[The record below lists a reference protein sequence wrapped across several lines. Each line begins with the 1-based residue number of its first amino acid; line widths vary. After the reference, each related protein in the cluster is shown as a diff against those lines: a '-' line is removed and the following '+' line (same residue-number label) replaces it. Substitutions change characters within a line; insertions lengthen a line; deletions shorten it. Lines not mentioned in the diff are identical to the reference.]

1 MSLGENLNNLGALI
15 KKKKKKKG
23 VTGLTG
29 NEGLTTLANKIL
41 DIKCQS
47 IIAYVTGD
55 YISLGGNGTW
65 LTSIGDVVID
75 WGDGTSDIVNNPK
88 GKLSHTYT
96 DGLNEHLIIFDGIIT
111 GLDGCFYECDSLTN
125 VIIPNS
131 VTSLE
136 GGCFRKCSLISV
148 IIPNSVTS
156 LGNLC
161 FSQCLSLTRVTIPN
175 SVTSLGVFCFNGC
188 NNLVNY
194 ELYWETQPVKYSSM
208 IMPVN
213 TDTVFTI
220 PYGTTS
226 IYVDAGYPS
235 DRLVERNLVL
245 SSTTPIIQKN
255 DTAIVNAV
263 LTRDD
268 VAISGETLNYV
279 IKHGNDVLDSGSVVT
294 DSDGAASISYVGTG
308 VGDVTFEVAYHTFL
322 VETFVVE
329 DCYLYDT
336 TVHTRTTTSSSELIT
351 PIYNDYS
358 FVSDNFCAEFV
369 WQGNGEG
376 VGVGIAPKGRTTPYH
391 HLLNGCGTLKLSTYL
406 GNESDDEI
414 AGRWGSFQYNT
425 DYRFKIE
432 YMNGTVKY
440 YINDELKI
448 VYSDKIYLNGE
459 TRDLYFLEW
468 NENVNI
474 QVKDIK
480 IKFLAEEETDNY
492 NLVLSSDTPIIEKN
506 NTAIVI
512 ASLTNNDVAVSGG
525 LLSYNVKYGSIVLDS
540 GTITTDNIGGAPIT
554 YTGTGVGDVTFEVR
568 YRTILQETFV
578 VQDCHFFNNG
588 STVTGL
594 EIDSG
599 VSCTSNNDY
608 ITITTSTNGEK
619 YVTIPTA
626 PTGDWEFE
634 TTLAE
639 YGDTNYMT
647 FVMLTPY
654 IWCQVGYNAMM
665 TVDIG
670 NGEKS
675 HGITLSKGAVLKV
688 TYING
693 TMSVYYDNTLIESN
707 QVSATGKIGYYTN
720 KNRIQHIKN
729 LKLKAL

>member
-1 MSLGENLNNLGALI
+1 MSLGENLYNLGALI
-15 KKKKKKKG
+15 KTNLEKKG

-55 YISLGGNGTW
+55 YISLGQNNTW
-65 LTSIGDVVID
+65 LTSIGDVVIN
-75 WGDGTSDIVNNPK
+75 WGDGTSDTVNNPQ
-88 GKLSHTYT
+88 GTLSHTYT

-111 GLDGCFYECDSLTN
+111 SLDGCFYDCDSLT
-125 VIIPNS
+125 
-131 VTSLE
+131 
-136 GGCFRKCSLISV
+136 SV

-156 LGNLC
+156 LGAGC
-161 FSQCLSLTRVTIPN
+161 FRKCSLISVTIPNSVTSLGDFCFNQCLSLTRVTIPS
-175 SVTSLGVFCFNGC
+175 SVTSLGTFCFNDC
-188 NNLVNY
+188 ENLVNY
-194 ELYWETQPVKYSSM
+194 ELYWETQPVTYSSST
-208 IMPVN
+208 MPVN

-308 VGDVTFEVAYHTFL
+308 VGDVIFEVAYHTFL

-336 TVHTRTTTSSSELIT
+336 TVHTRTTTSSSDLLT

-369 WQGNGEG
+369 WQGSGEG

-391 HLLNGCGTLKLSTYL
+391 HLLNGCETLKLSTYL

-440 YINDELKI
+440 YINDKLKI
-448 VYSDKIYLNGE
+448 LK
-459 TRDLYFLEW
+459 
-468 NENVNI
+468 
-474 QVKDIK
+474 
-480 IKFLAEEETDNY
+480 
-492 NLVLSSDTPIIEKN
+492 SS
-506 NTAIVI
+506 
-512 ASLTNNDVAVSGG
+512 
-525 LLSYNVKYGSIVLDS
+525 
-540 GTITTDNIGGAPIT
+540 
-554 YTGTGVGDVTFEVR
+554 F
-568 YRTILQETFV
+568 
-578 VQDCHFFNNG
+578 
-588 STVTGL
+588 
-594 EIDSG
+594 
-599 VSCTSNNDY
+599 
-608 ITITTSTNGEK
+608 
-619 YVTIPTA
+619 
-626 PTGDWEFE
+626 
-634 TTLAE
+634 
-639 YGDTNYMT
+639 
-647 FVMLTPY
+647 
-654 IWCQVGYNAMM
+654 
-665 TVDIG
+665 
-670 NGEKS
+670 
-675 HGITLSKGAVLKV
+675 
-688 TYING
+688 
-693 TMSVYYDNTLIESN
+693 
-707 QVSATGKIGYYTN
+707 
-720 KNRIQHIKN
+720 
-729 LKLKAL
+729 